1 MKIIKVLIVDDD
13 RDLCENLGKIL
24 GMDGYRTVSAHDGER
39 ALEMAVAEEP
49 DVVIL
54 DIKMPRMDGME
65 VLKKL
70 KERSGWIAVFIL
82 TAFPSVES
90 AVDAV
95 RDKIVFDYI
104 RKPFALRQ
112 IQDAVARA
120 AASIGLVGCP
130 EETLNARIGENI
142 RRQRNLRGVNSR
154 EVARLSGL
162 SPSLLSQVESGK
174 SAASLKTLYRIAR
187 ALKVEMGELVKDL

>member
-13 RDLCENLGKIL
+13 RDLCENLVKIL
-24 GMDGYRTVSAHDGER
+24 SMDGYRAVFARDGPR
-39 ALEMAVAEEP
+39 ALGMMTSEQP

-54 DIKMPRMDGME
+54 DIKMPGMDGME

-70 KERSGWIAVFIL
+70 KEYSGKIAVIIL
-82 TAFPSVES
+82 TAFPSLES

-104 RKPFALRQ
+104 RKPFSLRQ
-112 IQDAVARA
+112 IQDTVAKA
-120 AASIGLVGCP
+120 AASLGLVSCP
-130 EETLNARIGENI
+130 EGSLNARIGENL
-142 RRQRNLRGVNSR
+142 RRQRNLKDMSSR
-154 EVARLSGL
+154 ELARLSGL

-174 SAASLKTLYRIAR
+174 SAASLKTLYRLAR
-187 ALKVEMGELVKDL
+187 ALKVEMAELVRDL

>member
-1 MKIIKVLIVDDD
+1 MKIVKVLIIDDD

-24 GMDGYRTVSAHDGER
+24 GMDGYRTIFAHDGAQ
-39 ALEMAVAEEP
+39 ALDMMPAEQP

-54 DIKMPRMDGME
+54 DIKMPGMDGME
-65 VLKKL
+65 FLKKI
-70 KERSGWIAVFIL
+70 KEYSGKVAVIIL

-95 RDKIVFDYI
+95 RDKIVFDYL

-112 IQDAVARA
+112 IQDTVARA
-120 AASIGLVGCP
+120 AASLGLVSCP
-130 EETLNARIGENI
+130 EKSLNARIGENI
-142 RRQRNLRGVNSR
+142 RRQRNVKSLNSR
-154 EVARLSGL
+154 EVALLAGL

-174 SAASLKTLYRIAR
+174 SAASLKTLFRIAR
-187 ALKVEMGELVKDL
+187 ALKVEMGELVRDL

>member
-13 RDLCENLGKIL
+13 RDLGENLVKIL
-24 GMDGYRTVSAHDGER
+24 NMDGYRAVFTHDGRR
-39 ALEMAVAEEP
+39 ALEMMASEQP

-54 DIKMPRMDGME
+54 DIKMPGMDGME

-70 KERSGWIAVFIL
+70 KEYSGKIAVIIL
-82 TAFPSVES
+82 TAFPSLES

-104 RKPFALRQ
+104 RKPFSLRQ
-112 IQDAVARA
+112 IQDTVAKA
-120 AASIGLVGCP
+120 AASLGLVSCP
-130 EETLNARIGENI
+130 EESLNARIGENI
-142 RRQRNLRGVNSR
+142 RRQRNLKNMNSR
-154 EVARLSGL
+154 ELARMAGL

-174 SAASLKTLYRIAR
+174 SAASLKTLYRLAR
-187 ALKVEMGELVKDL
+187 ALKVEMGEMVKDL